1 MPYPH
6 ALELHH
12 ERTMTKLAGPRS
24 VVAPLLALL
33 LTLVVSGAA
42 LAQNAV
48 IAGRVTNEQG
58 QAVAGAQVFIQSLN
72 VLTTANA
79 EGNYTLT
86 VPNAVGQR
94 ATLTARF
101 IGFVPH
107 SRPIT
112 LSAERQTQ
120 DFVLKADP
128 FRLEEV
134 VVTGVTDATSTKK
147 LPISVSR
154 VSEDQLKNVPAS
166 NPIMALAGKA
176 AGVRVSPGRGAP
188 GSAPTIRLRGSTNID
203 VGGSQPLILIDG
215 VITQNSMADIDAN
228 DVESIEVLKG
238 AAAASMYGSSAANGV
253 VNITTKRGRNIGD
266 NRVAYT
272 VRSEYG
278 QSGVE
283 HFIPLNKHHH
293 YETNPDGRIRL
304 VNGSRVVSTDQI
316 ADNPFPTS
324 GESRWRNQLDTWLT
338 NGAFLSNNLQI
349 AMRRGNTNLNTS
361 YTNDRNEGIV
371 PFIDGQFRQNFR
383 LNVDQGLRPDLD
395 LSASLTYGLVKN
407 DYDPNGDQGWFALL
421 QAPPDID
428 LTRPNDL
435 EACPTATAPTCVD
448 YFSKL
453 PDANSPNARGNPL
466 YGLANQ
472 DFRLR
477 RERMLGSFTGRY
489 RPAEWLRL
497 EASYGT
503 DRLNRSEH
511 TYQFKGFLNEGG
523 QQGQGRLNEF
533 RRADVSQNSQINAT
547 ATRLLMGNLLSTT
560 RVAYLFEDERREDFA
575 TLATRLNVFDVPDL
589 QAADP
594 TQLSATNLRTK
605 AITRNYS
612 AGQSFDY
619 KDRYILDALYRRDE
633 SSLFGPESRS
643 SDFYRVAGRYRI
655 AEDFA
660 IPGFQELSIR
670 GARGTAGLRPEFDW
684 QYETYTVIGGQVN
697 KNQLG
702 NKALKPAIQTETEF
716 GLNATFLNRFD
727 LELVQANRVT
737 KGAFLNVPLSLA
749 ASGGFVNQRQ
759 NAADVEAKTTELAL
773 QTRILDRADFN
784 WSASLTGDHTTQ
796 QITRLNRAP
805 FRVNA
810 GGQGQDVFYYK
821 EGEALGVIYGQQ
833 WVRDVSQLPAG
844 TDPSLYTKNHL
855 GFVVLAANRGLPTER
870 PIAIVDATGSA
881 ATIKIGDVNPDFT
894 FGFANNLRYKGF
906 AAYALLDGQKGGEVY
921 NFSKQWMFQDHRHG
935 AQDQS
940 GIAAADKISL
950 PFFSSGLY
958 NNLVANDFFVEDA
971 SFVKLRELSLSYTLD
986 QSVIQKMRLGGRASS
1001 VKLALIGRNLK
1012 TWTDYSGFD
1021 PDVTSGNDF
1030 NFRIDGFR
1038 YPNFRT
1044 ITGQVEI
1051 IF

>member
-1 MPYPH
+1 MS
-6 ALELHH
+6 LF
-12 ERTMTKLAGPRS
+12 
-24 VVAPLLALL
+24 ALL
-33 LTLVVSGAA
+33 LTVGVSSVAS
-42 LAQNAV
+42 AQNAV
-48 IAGRVTNEQG
+48 ISGRVTNEQG
-58 QAVAGAQVFIQSLN
+58 QAVAGANVFIQNLN
-72 VLTTANA
+72 VVATANA
-79 EGNYTLT
+79 EGNYTLN
-86 VPNAVGQR
+86 VANAAGQR
-94 ATLTARF
+94 VTLTARF

-112 LSAERQTQ
+112 LTADQQTQ
-120 DFVLKADP
+120 NFTLKADP

-154 VSEDQLKNVPAS
+154 VSEEQLKQVPAS
-166 NPIMALAGKA
+166 DPIMALAGKVPGA
-176 AGVRVSPGRGAP
+176 KVSPGRGAP
-188 GSAPTIRLRGSTNID
+188 GSAPTIRLRGSTNIT
-203 VGGSQPLILIDG
+203 VGGSQPLILLDG

-228 DVESIEVLKG
+228 DIESIEVLKG

-266 NRVAYT
+266 NRVNYT

-283 HFIPLNKHHH
+283 KFIPLNRHHH
-293 YETNPDGRIRL
+293 YETNPDGRIRI
-304 VNGSRVVSTDQI
+304 VNGSRVLSADQI

-338 NGAFLSNNLQI
+338 NGAFLSNNLQV

-361 YTNDRNEGIV
+361 YTYDRNQGIV
-371 PFIDGQFRQNFR
+371 PFIDGQYRQNFR
-383 LNVDQGLRPDLD
+383 LNVDQGLRQDLD
-395 LSASLTYGLVKN
+395 LSASLTYGLIKN

-421 QAPPDID
+421 QAPPDLD

-453 PDANSPNARGNPL
+453 PDSNSPNARGNPL
-466 YGLANQ
+466 YGLANR

-477 RERMLGSFTGRY
+477 RERMLGSFTSRY
-489 RPAEWLRL
+489 RPTDWLRF

-503 DRLNRSEH
+503 DRLNRAETDYS
-511 TYQFKGFLNEGG
+511 FKGFLNESGT
-523 QQGQGRLNEF
+523 QGPGSLSDFHRT
-533 RRADVSQNSQINAT
+533 DVAQNSQVNGT
-547 ATRLLMGNLLSTT
+547 ATRLFLGNLLTTT
-560 RVAYLFEDERREDFA
+560 RVAYLFEDVRRTDFSTSA
-575 TLATRLNVFDVPDL
+575 SALNVFAVPDL

-594 TQLSATNLRTK
+594 TQLSASNLRTK
-605 AITRNYS
+605 AITRNWS
-612 AGQSFDY
+612 VGQGFDY
-619 KDRYILDALYRRDE
+619 KDRYILDVIFRRDE
-633 SSLFGPESRS
+633 SSLFGPENRS

-655 AEDFA
+655 AEDFV

-670 GARGTAGLRPEFDW
+670 AAQGTAGLRPQFHW
-684 QYETYTVIGGQVN
+684 QYETYDVAGGQIT

-702 NKALKPAIQTETEF
+702 NRELKPAIQTESEF
-716 GLNATFLNRFD
+716 GLNATFMNRFD
-727 LELVQANRVT
+727 VELVQANRVT
-737 KGAFLNVPLSLA
+737 KGAFLEVPLSLA
-749 ASGGFVNQRQ
+749 ASGGFTTQFQ
-759 NAADVEAKTTELAL
+759 NAADVEAKTTELAF
-773 QTRILDRADFN
+773 QTRILDRTDFN

-833 WVRDVSQLPAG
+833 WVRELSQLPA
-844 TDPSLYTKNHL
+844 TADPTLYTKNHL
-855 GFVVLAANRGLPTER
+855 GFVVLAANRGTVNER
-870 PIAIVDATGSA
+870 PIAVLDASGSP
-881 ATIKIGDVNPDFT
+881 ATVKIGDVNPDFS
-894 FGFANNLRYKGF
+894 FGFSNNIRYKGF
-906 AAYALLDGQKGGEVY
+906 AAYALLDGQRGGEVY

-935 AQDQS
+935 DQDQS
-940 GIAAADKISL
+940 AIAAADKIPL
-950 PFFSSGLY
+950 PFFSAGLY
-958 NNLVANDFFVEDA
+958 NGLVASDYFVEDA

-1021 PDVTSGNDF
+1021 PDVTSGQDF